1 MTDTCKYQA
10 ETEWGFIEVCDQEE
24 AEHPHYIPDGFDEH
38 EFAPK
43 EGFIQSLLGNS
54 WN

>member
-24 AEHPHYIPDGFDEH
+24 AEHPEYVPDGFDEH
-38 EFAPK
+38 D
-43 EGFIQSLLGNS
+43 FITKASGVQWLWS
-54 WN
+54 